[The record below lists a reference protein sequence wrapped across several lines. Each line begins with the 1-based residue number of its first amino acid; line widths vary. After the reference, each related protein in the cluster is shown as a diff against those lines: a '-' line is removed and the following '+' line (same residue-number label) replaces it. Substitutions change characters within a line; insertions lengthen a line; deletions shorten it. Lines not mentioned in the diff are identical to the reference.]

1 VDQAMLKNLDRRIR
15 DETELPVSI
24 ADNPLCCVMLGTGK
38 ILDDLSPRKDSPLSP
53 WRPEQGRATLHC
65 HQLNFTAPADHGSV
79 KM

>member
-38 ILDDLSPRKDSPLSP
+38 ILDDFKPPERLSIESM
-53 WRPEQGRATLHC
+53 A
-65 HQLNFTAPADHGSV
+65 A
-79 KM
+79 